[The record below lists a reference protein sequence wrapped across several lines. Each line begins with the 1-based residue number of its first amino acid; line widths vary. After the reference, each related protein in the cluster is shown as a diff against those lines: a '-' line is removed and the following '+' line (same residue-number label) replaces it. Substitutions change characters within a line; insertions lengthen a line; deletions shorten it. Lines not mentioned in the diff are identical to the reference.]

1 MSTDDKFEKMWN
13 QQEEFMKL
21 LVKSRGFPQFPVD
34 VTTKE
39 SQQFIDGII
48 HHTMKELFEAGQHL
62 KNSKAHR
69 ATENKEFHREE
80 YKVELA
86 DALHLLYEI
95 CIVSGITQDELYEAY
110 MKKGETNVD
119 RIKNGY

>member
-62 KNSKAHR
+62 KNSKAH
-69 ATENKEFHREE
+69 
-80 YKVELA
+80 
-86 DALHLLYEI
+86 
-95 CIVSGITQDELYEAY
+95 
-110 MKKGETNVD
+110 
-119 RIKNGY
+119 